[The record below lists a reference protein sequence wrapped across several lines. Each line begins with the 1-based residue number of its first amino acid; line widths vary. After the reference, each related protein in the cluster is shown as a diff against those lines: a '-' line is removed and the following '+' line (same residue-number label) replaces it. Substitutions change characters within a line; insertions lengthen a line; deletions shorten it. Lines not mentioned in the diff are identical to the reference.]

1 MSYNPLLEDLFE
13 QQEREAELEAAAIKH
28 KKEVRENLRNLEQEF
43 QKKQREKRFQT
54 VRPEDTPNKVSIMQS
69 SLSRD

>member
-28 KKEVRENLRNLEQEF
+28 KKEVSENLRNLE
-43 QKKQREKRFQT
+43 
-54 VRPEDTPNKVSIMQS
+54 
-69 SLSRD
+69 